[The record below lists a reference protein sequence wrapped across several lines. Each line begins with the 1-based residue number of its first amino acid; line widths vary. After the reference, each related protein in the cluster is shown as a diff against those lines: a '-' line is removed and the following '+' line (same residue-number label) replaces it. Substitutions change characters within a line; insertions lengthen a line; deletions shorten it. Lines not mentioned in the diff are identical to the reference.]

1 MKTILITG
9 CSTGIGRALAVE
21 LAARGAHVF
30 ATARRPE
37 VLADVA
43 SKHLTPLALDVTNP
57 DSRARAVAHVI
68 EQAGH
73 LDVLVNNAGVSLIA
87 PIVEAP
93 LSRVQSLIDTNLTAT
108 IAMTQLVFPH
118 MADRG
123 GRIVNLGSAIG
134 VMPSPFSGVYCA
146 TKAAVHMLSDVLRLE
161 LAPFGIDVV
170 TVQPAAV
177 RSEIEDRS
185 AEGLE
190 AFAADSSRYKRFFHA
205 LQMRLERPKQNPVSA
220 EAYARD
226 LADAVLAKHAPRT
239 VFGGRGSTTYQV
251 AGRLPGS
258 VRDFFLRR
266 EFGLPSKP
274 SNGE

>member
-21 LAARGAHVF
+21 LASRGAKVF

-37 VLADVA
+37 TLADITSPQLIA
-43 SKHLTPLALDVTNP
+43 LPLDVNNA
-57 DSRARAVAHVI
+57 DSRARAVASVI

-73 LDVLVNNAGVSLIA
+73 LDILINNAGVSLIA

-93 LSRVQSLIDTNLTAT
+93 FDRVQNVINTNLTST
-108 IAMTQLVFPH
+108 IAMIQAVFPH
-118 MADRG
+118 MAERG

-177 RSEIEDRS
+177 ASEIEDRS

-190 AFAADSSRYKRFFHA
+190 AFSADGSRYKRFFHA

-220 EAYARD
+220 EVYARD
-226 LADAVLAKHAPRT
+226 LADAVLAQHAPRT

-251 AGRLPGS
+251 AGRLPGA

-266 EFGLPSKP
+266 EFGLPNKP
-274 SNGE
+274 ARG

>member
-1 MKTILITG
+1 
-9 CSTGIGRALAVE
+9 
-21 LAARGAHVF
+21 
-30 ATARRPE
+30 
-37 VLADVA
+37 LADIA
-43 SKHLTPLALDVTNP
+43 SPQLTPLSLDVNNAE
-57 DSRARAVAHVI
+57 SRARAVAAVI

-93 LSRVQSLIDTNLTAT
+93 FDRVQNLIDTNLTST
-108 IAMTQLVFPH
+108 IAMIQLVFPH
-118 MADRG
+118 MAERG

-190 AFAADSSRYKRFFHA
+190 AFAADGSRYKRFFHA

-226 LADAVLAKHAPRT
+226 LADAVLAQHAPRT

-251 AGRLPGS
+251 AGRLPGA

-274 SNGE
+274 TSVRS

>member
-9 CSTGIGRALAVE
+9 CSTGIGRALAIE

-37 VLADVA
+37 TLADIA
-43 SKHLTPLALDVTNP
+43 SPRLTPLSLDVNNAQ
-57 DSRARAVAHVI
+57 SRAHAVAQVI

-73 LDVLVNNAGVSLIA
+73 LDVLINNAGVSLIA

-93 LSRVQSLIDTNLTAT
+93 FDRVQNLIDTNLTST
-108 IAMTQLVFPH
+108 IAMIQQVFPH

-177 RSEIEDRS
+177 ASEIEDRS
-185 AEGLE
+185 AQGFE

-205 LQMRLERPKQNPVSA
+205 LQMRLDRPKQNPVSG
-220 EAYARD
+220 EDYARH
-226 LADAVLAKHAPRT
+226 LADAVLAEHAPRT

-251 AGRLPGS
+251 AGRLPGTI
-258 VRDFFLRR
+258 RDFFLRR

-274 SNGE
+274 